1 MKDYYVY
8 ILASKKDGVLY
19 IGVTNDLV
27 GRVYEHKNDIVKGF
41 TQKYFVKKLVYY
53 EVTKSVVI
61 AIQRE
66 KQLKKWKREWKIALI
81 EEFNPEWNDLYY
93 EIGGTDEPLDLQYDQ
108 NKKITENLTNQEALS
123 EDFSK
128 YLGKHET
135 PSKKLSTPSAG
146 KNFE

>member
-1 MKDYYVY
+1 MRDYYVY

-27 GRVYEHKNDIVKGF
+27 RRVYEHKNDIVKGL

-66 KQLKKWKREWKIALI
+66 KQLKKWKREWKIRLI
-81 EEFNPEWNDLYY
+81 EEQNPEWKDLSD
-93 EIGGTDEPLDLQYDQ
+93 GLQ
-108 NKKITENLTNQEALS
+108 
-123 EDFSK
+123 
-128 YLGKHET
+128 
-135 PSKKLSTPSAG
+135 
-146 KNFE
+146 

>member
-1 MKDYYVY
+1 MRDYYVY

-27 GRVYEHKNDIVKGF
+27 RRVYEHKNDIVKGF

-93 EIGGTDEPLDLQYDQ
+93 EIGGTDDPIDLQYDQ
-108 NKKITENLTNQEALS
+108 NKKMTEDFTIQEALS
-123 EDFSK
+123 KDSSK
-128 YLGKHET
+128 HADKHESI
-135 PSKKLSTPSAG
+135 SKNQQHFFSG
-146 KNFE
+146 